1 MNNESCMTLVIKI
14 TVVYN
19 YCCKIALGGNLMSVS
34 LRSIVED
41 CPVIAAIKD
50 EDGLKQCLET
60 DIGVV
65 FVLYGDI
72 CNIADIIHLL
82 KVNKKTVLVH
92 IDLIS
97 GLSTKE
103 IAVDYIRERTN
114 ADGIISTKPMLIKRA
129 KELGLYTIQRFFVL
143 DSLALENIS
152 KQAETRYTDLIEVLP
167 GVMPKIIKRIC
178 DMISIPVIAGG
189 LISDKDD
196 VLSALD
202 SGAIAVS
209 TTRQD
214 IWEL

>member
-1 MNNESCMTLVIKI
+1 MLVRDFA
-14 TVVYN
+14 VVYN
-19 YCCKIALGGNLMSVS
+19 LYCKIALGGNLMSIS
-34 LRSIVED
+34 LRSVVED

-50 EDGLKQCLET
+50 ENGLKRCLET

-82 KVNKKTVLVH
+82 KVNGKTVMVH
-92 IDLIS
+92 IDLIT
-97 GLSTKE
+97 GLSSKE

-152 KQAETRYTDLIEVLP
+152 KQAETRYTDLIEILP
-167 GVMPKIIKRIC
+167 GVMPKIIRRIC

-196 VLSALD
+196 VISALD
-202 SGAIAVS
+202 AGAIAVS
-209 TTRQD
+209 TTRQE

>member
-1 MNNESCMTLVIKI
+1 
-14 TVVYN
+14 
-19 YCCKIALGGNLMSVS
+19 MSIS

-50 EDGLKQCLET
+50 EEGLKRSLET

-72 CNIADIIHLL
+72 CNIADIIHQL
-82 KVNKKTVLVH
+82 KMGGKTVMVH
-92 IDLIS
+92 IDLIT
-97 GLSTKE
+97 GLSSKE

-114 ADGIISTKPMLIKRA
+114 ADGIISTKPMLLKRA

-152 KQAETRYTDLIEVLP
+152 KQAEARYTDLIEILP

-178 DMISIPVIAGG
+178 SMISIPVIAGG

-202 SGAIAVS
+202 AGAVAVS
-209 TTRQD
+209 TTRQE

>member
-1 MNNESCMTLVIKI
+1 
-14 TVVYN
+14 
-19 YCCKIALGGNLMSVS
+19 MSIS

-82 KVNKKTVLVH
+82 KVNRKTVLVH

-114 ADGIISTKPMLIKRA
+114 ADGIISTKPMLLKRA

-152 KQAETRYTDLIEVLP
+152 KQTDTRYTDLIEILP
-167 GVMPKIIKRIC
+167 GVMPKIIRRIC
-178 DMISIPVIAGG
+178 DMISVPVIAGG